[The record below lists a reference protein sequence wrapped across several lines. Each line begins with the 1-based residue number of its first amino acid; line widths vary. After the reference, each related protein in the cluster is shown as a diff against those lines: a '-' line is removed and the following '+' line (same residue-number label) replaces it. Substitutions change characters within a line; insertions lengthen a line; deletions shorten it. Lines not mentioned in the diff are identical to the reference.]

1 MYFLVE
7 QLIVKL
13 SWGEKRRFVLNLV
26 LSFDAFIGKRG
37 WGGGIEGRGKT
48 QGLAH
53 ST

>member
-1 MYFLVE
+1 M
-7 QLIVKL
+7 
-13 SWGEKRRFVLNLV
+13 LNLV

-37 WGGGIEGRGKT
+37 GGGIEGRGKT